1 MFELKNSTFLLALI
15 LSKSAII
22 RGYLKKAQYN
32 FGSPE
37 FQALLVLAFAAYVQ
51 AGQWIYVEDPY
62 GAPPGKFNLLVFKS
76 HC

>member
-1 MFELKNSTFLLALI
+1 VLPNCNVTKKGHLSGLSQNFFLEMFELNSISTFLLALI

-37 FQALLVLAFAAYVQ
+37 F
-51 AGQWIYVEDPY
+51 
-62 GAPPGKFNLLVFKS
+62 
-76 HC
+76 